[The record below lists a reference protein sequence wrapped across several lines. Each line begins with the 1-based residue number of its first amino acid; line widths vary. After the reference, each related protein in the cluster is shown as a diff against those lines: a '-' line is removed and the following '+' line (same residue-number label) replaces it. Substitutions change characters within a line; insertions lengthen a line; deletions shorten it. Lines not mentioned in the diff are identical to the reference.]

1 LNQHK
6 INIREYVGAT
16 LAPQVITQL
25 QESAKT
31 SGANPTKIVTVV
43 EAIHSGL
50 TRNYTFYPAQNL
62 EKSTDSWTKPFEKP
76 VIKNH
81 NTDEEPLGR
90 VLSAT
95 FKQSNINPDQQTIQL
110 ELEINDAD
118 AIAKILDGRYQ
129 TLSIGGNT
137 SSAVCSICGKDLV
150 KEGYCGHM
158 KGRVYESK
166 QAYWIIGEME
176 FDEISWVNVPADR
189 NAQVI
194 QKDISTKQKESASTE
209 GGQEMSTQEA
219 NQTVVDD
226 HSLEL
231 LDQIDKLLVNQ
242 ASSQPDPETPATP
255 EAPAATEPP
264 ATTTEGTEEDPATP
278 GPEGTPEGDPPAEEP
293 TVEEQLVT
301 ANARIATLESEAV
314 IKDQTIVTLT
324 ADKVA
329 SDILVIAAQEA
340 ATTAKADADVID
352 AENKAL
358 LKQNVTLATYTH
370 KILAESVASLTVV
383 LGKTTEGQTYE
394 TLLEDLAKQPS
405 RQLKE
410 QVVVLAAEKPTRV
423 IAHIESPGAN
433 LTEGDAT
440 TVPEEKKPV
449 TIEDL
454 GEAFQKAFTK
464 KLTH

>member
-6 INIREYVGAT
+6 INIREYVSAT
-16 LAPQVITQL
+16 LTPQGITQL
-25 QESAKT
+25 QEAAKA
-31 SGANPTKIVTVV
+31 SGPNPTRIVTVV

-62 EKSTDSWTKPFEKP
+62 EKSTDSWTTPYLKP

-81 NTDEEPLGR
+81 NTDEEPNGR

-95 FKQSNINPDQQTIQL
+95 FKQSNIAPDKQTIQL
-110 ELEINDAD
+110 ELEIIDPD
-118 AIAKILDGRYQ
+118 AIQKVLDGRYQ

-194 QKDISTKQKESASTE
+194 QKDISPQQKESASTE
-209 GGQEMSTQEA
+209 GGQQMSTQQA
-219 NQTVVDD
+219 NQAAVDD

-242 ASSQPDPETPATP
+242 AATQPDPATPAEETPA
-255 EAPAATEPP
+255 EPAATEPP
-264 ATTTEGTEEDPATP
+264 ATTTEDAATDPAEETP
-278 GPEGTPEGDPPAEEP
+278 AETDPPAAVEP
-293 TVEEQLVT
+293 TTEEKLIT
-301 ANARIATLESEAV
+301 ANARITALEAQAV
-314 IKDQTIVTLT
+314 IDGQTIVTLT

-370 KILAESVASLTVV
+370 KVLAESAASLMVV
-383 LGKTTEGQTYE
+383 LGKATEGQTYE

-410 QVVVLAAEKPTRV
+410 QIATLAAEKPARI

-433 LTEGDAT
+433 LTEGDTGT
-440 TVPEEKKPV
+440 TPEEKKEV
-449 TIEDL
+449 TLEDL
-454 GEAFQKAFTK
+454 GEVFQKAFTK